1 MKQSGYK
8 CLFFTLFNI
17 IYLAVLN
24 KIINFVAINQI
35 YLYMEE
41 LQMKLGNK
49 IGAILLEIAQKAI
62 QDGNPQKAIDT
73 YTKAFYGFS
82 EEYVIKLLRN
92 EYVLVIDEDCV
103 TANLTDLEN
112 DRNSNKDNI
121 TDWNFWIES
130 RLDDMMEICKTL
142 NIIEEL
148 FERDGN
154 ILDFN
159 ITTPIKNYF
168 GLELAKKVGLDD
180 IVAKL
185 IIGEKCGNE
194 DNDVWDELCSNVEYE
209 QAKRYEMELYLIVKY
224 VDNIRALHKE
234 YIAFAKSYEF
244 IINNGLA
251 DRPLFFEKNLEFA
264 IKKLCRFSDTKN
276 GYYHPICNAK
286 LSEYKKQIIDDVNS
300 TPLGNEY
307 MRIGI
312 VEKNIM
318 DGYDAGWLSPDG
330 KFYGENGPTSNMI
343 HLSIA
348 ECLKKNNLNGDREL
362 ENEGWIKIHDDEV
375 YGCFIGELKP
385 SSDFPFA
392 YCPTEIQVKMICDYI
407 DKYHNGKLYTRPK
420 IVEATDAI
428 STYKLRQMDKVMLH
442 KLFGLL

>member
-1 MKQSGYK
+1 MDK
-8 CLFFTLFNI
+8 LNI
-17 IYLAVLN
+17 R
-24 KIINFVAINQI
+24 
-35 YLYMEE
+35 
-41 LQMKLGNK
+41 
-49 IGAILLEIAQKAI
+49 IGKNIGTILLEIAQTAI
-62 QDGNPQKAIDT
+62 KDGNPQKAIDT
-73 YTKAFYGFS
+73 YTKALNGFT
-82 EEYVIKLLRN
+82 EEYAVKVLKN
-92 EYVLVIDEDCV
+92 EYVLVTDGEV
-103 TANLTDLEN
+103 VSLTDSESE
-112 DRNSNKDNI
+112 RISNNGNI
-121 TDWNFWIES
+121 TDWNFWLE
-130 RLDDMMEICKTL
+130 RKLEYMTEICKSL
-142 NIIEEL
+142 NSIEKQ
-148 FERDGN
+148 FGRYGN

-159 ITTPIKNYF
+159 ITIPIKNYF

-185 IIGEKCGNE
+185 IVGEKCGKE
-194 DNDVWDELCSNVEYE
+194 DNDVWDELCSNVKCE
-209 QAKRYEMELYLIVKY
+209 QAKMHEIELYLIAKY
-224 VDNIRALHKE
+224 VDNIRILHKE
-234 YIAFAKSYEF
+234 YMAFAKVYEF
-244 IINNGLA
+244 LLNNGLA

-264 IKKLCRFSDTKN
+264 IKKLCIFSDTKN

-362 ENEGWIKIHDDEV
+362 ENEGWIKIHEDEV

-385 SSDFPFA
+385 SSDFPYA

-420 IVEATDAI
+420 IVETTDAI
-428 STYKLRQMDKVMLH
+428 STYKLRKMDKVMLH
-442 KLFGLL
+442 KLFGLG

>member
-1 MKQSGYK
+1 MDK
-8 CLFFTLFNI
+8 LNI
-17 IYLAVLN
+17 R
-24 KIINFVAINQI
+24 
-35 YLYMEE
+35 
-41 LQMKLGNK
+41 
-49 IGAILLEIAQKAI
+49 IGKNIGTILLEIAQTAI
-62 QDGNPQKAIDT
+62 KDGNQQKAIDT
-73 YTKAFYGFS
+73 YTKALIGFT
-82 EEYVIKLLRN
+82 EEYALKVLKN
-92 EYVLVIDEDCV
+92 DYVLVTDGEV
-103 TANLTDLEN
+103 VSLTDSESE
-112 DRNSNKDNI
+112 RISNKGNI
-121 TDWNFWIES
+121 TDWNFWLES
-130 RLDDMMEICKTL
+130 KLEYMTEICKSL
-142 NIIEEL
+142 NSIEKQ
-148 FERDGN
+148 FERYGN

-159 ITTPIKNYF
+159 ITIPIKNYF

-185 IIGEKCGNE
+185 IVGEKCGKE
-194 DNDVWDELCSNVEYE
+194 DNDVWDELCSNVKCE
-209 QAKRYEMELYLIVKY
+209 QAKMHEMELYLIVKY
-224 VDNIRALHKE
+224 VDNIRILHKE
-234 YIAFAKSYEF
+234 YMAFAKVYEF
-244 IINNGLA
+244 LLNNGLA
-251 DRPLFFEKNLEFA
+251 DRPLFFEKNLEFP
-264 IKKLCRFSDTKN
+264 IKKLCIFSDTKN

-420 IVEATDAI
+420 IVKTTDAI
-428 STYKLRQMDKVMLH
+428 STYKLRQMNKFMLH
-442 KLFGLL
+442 KLFGLG

>member
-1 MKQSGYK
+1 MDK
-8 CLFFTLFNI
+8 LNI
-17 IYLAVLN
+17 R
-24 KIINFVAINQI
+24 
-35 YLYMEE
+35 
-41 LQMKLGNK
+41 
-49 IGAILLEIAQKAI
+49 IGKNIGTILLEIAQTAI
-62 QDGNPQKAIDT
+62 KDGNTQKAIDT
-73 YTKAFYGFS
+73 YTKALNGFT
-82 EEYVIKLLRN
+82 EEYAVKVLKN
-92 EYVLVIDEDCV
+92 DYVLVTDGEV
-103 TANLTDLEN
+103 VSLTDSESE
-112 DRNSNKDNI
+112 RISNKGNI
-121 TDWNFWIES
+121 TDWNFWLE
-130 RLDDMMEICKTL
+130 RKLEYMTEICKSL
-142 NIIEEL
+142 NSIEKQ
-148 FERDGN
+148 FERYGN

-159 ITTPIKNYF
+159 ITIPIKNYF
-168 GLELAKKVGLDD
+168 DLELAKKVGLDD

-185 IIGEKCGNE
+185 IVGEKCGKE
-194 DNDVWDELCSNVEYE
+194 DNDVWDELCSNVKCE
-209 QAKRYEMELYLIVKY
+209 QAKMHEMELYLIAKY
-224 VDNIRALHKE
+224 VDNIRILHKE
-234 YIAFAKSYEF
+234 YMAFAKVYEF
-244 IINNGLA
+244 LINNGLA
-251 DRPLFFEKNLEFA
+251 DRPLFFEKNLEFP
-264 IKKLCRFSDTKN
+264 IKKLCIFSDTKN

-286 LSEYKKQIIDDVNS
+286 LSECKKQIIDDVNS

-420 IVEATDAI
+420 IVKTTDAI
-428 STYKLRQMDKVMLH
+428 STYELRQMGKVMLH
-442 KLFGLL
+442 KLFGLG

>member
-1 MKQSGYK
+1 MDK
-8 CLFFTLFNI
+8 LNI
-17 IYLAVLN
+17 R
-24 KIINFVAINQI
+24 
-35 YLYMEE
+35 
-41 LQMKLGNK
+41 
-49 IGAILLEIAQKAI
+49 IGKNIGTILLEIAQTAI
-62 QDGNPQKAIDT
+62 KDGNPQKAIDT
-73 YTKAFYGFS
+73 YTKALNGFT
-82 EEYVIKLLRN
+82 EEYAVKVLKN
-92 EYVLVIDEDCV
+92 EYVLVTDGEV
-103 TANLTDLEN
+103 VSLTDSESE
-112 DRNSNKDNI
+112 RISNNGNI
-121 TDWNFWIES
+121 TDWNFWLE
-130 RLDDMMEICKTL
+130 RKLEYMTEICKSL
-142 NIIEEL
+142 NSIEKQ
-148 FERDGN
+148 FGRYGN

-159 ITTPIKNYF
+159 ITIPIKNYF

-185 IIGEKCGNE
+185 IVGEKCGKE
-194 DNDVWDELCSNVEYE
+194 DNDVWDELCSNVNCE
-209 QAKRYEMELYLIVKY
+209 QAKMHEMELYLIAKY
-224 VDNIRALHKE
+224 VDNIRILHKE
-234 YIAFAKSYEF
+234 YMAFAKVYEF
-244 IINNGLA
+244 LLNNGLA
-251 DRPLFFEKNLEFA
+251 DRPLFFEKNLEFP
-264 IKKLCRFSDTKN
+264 IKKLCIFSDTKN

-312 VEKNIM
+312 IEKNIM

-330 KFYGENGPTSNMI
+330 KFYGENGSASNMI

-375 YGCFIGELKP
+375 YGCFIGELKQ

-420 IVEATDAI
+420 IVKTTDAI
-428 STYKLRQMDKVMLH
+428 STYELRQMGKVMLH
-442 KLFGLL
+442 KLFRLG

>member
-1 MKQSGYK
+1 MDK
-8 CLFFTLFNI
+8 LNI
-17 IYLAVLN
+17 RIGKN
-24 KIINFVAINQI
+24 
-35 YLYMEE
+35 
-41 LQMKLGNK
+41 
-49 IGAILLEIAQKAI
+49 IGAILLEIAQTAI
-62 QDGNPQKAIDT
+62 KDGNPQKAIDT
-73 YTKAFYGFS
+73 YTKALNGFT
-82 EEYVIKLLRN
+82 EEYVVKVLKN
-92 EYVLVIDEDCV
+92 DYVLVTDGEV
-103 TANLTDLEN
+103 VSLTDSESE
-112 DRNSNKDNI
+112 RISNKGNI
-121 TDWNFWIES
+121 TDWNFWLE
-130 RLDDMMEICKTL
+130 RKLEYMTEICKSL
-142 NIIEEL
+142 NSIEKQ
-148 FERDGN
+148 FERYGN

-159 ITTPIKNYF
+159 ITIPIKNYF
-168 GLELAKKVGLDD
+168 GLELAKKVGLDG

-185 IIGEKCGNE
+185 IVGEKCGKE
-194 DNDVWDELCSNVEYE
+194 DNDVWDELCSNVKCE
-209 QAKRYEMELYLIVKY
+209 QAKMHEMELYLIAKY
-224 VDNIRALHKE
+224 VDNIRILHKE
-234 YIAFAKSYEF
+234 YMAFAKVYEF
-244 IINNGLA
+244 LLNNGLA
-251 DRPLFFEKNLEFA
+251 DRPLFFEKNIEFA

-276 GYYHPICNAK
+276 GYYHPICNTK

-375 YGCFIGELKP
+375 YGCFIGELKT

-420 IVEATDAI
+420 IVETTDAI
-428 STYKLRQMDKVMLH
+428 STYKLRQMNKFMLH
-442 KLFGLL
+442 KLFGLG

>member
-1 MKQSGYK
+1 MGK
-8 CLFFTLFNI
+8 
-17 IYLAVLN
+17 LN
-24 KIINFVAINQI
+24 MRIGQN
-35 YLYMEE
+35 
-41 LQMKLGNK
+41 
-49 IGAILLEIAQKAI
+49 IGAILLEIAQTAI
-62 QDGNPQKAIDT
+62 KDGNPQKAIDT
-73 YTKAFYGFS
+73 YTKALNGFT

-92 EYVLVIDEDCV
+92 EYVLVTDEDCV
-103 TANLTDLEN
+103 TVNLTDLEN

-130 RLDDMMEICKTL
+130 RLDDMMEICKSL
-142 NIIEEL
+142 NIIEEQ

-168 GLELAKKVGLDD
+168 GLELAKKVGLGG

-194 DNDVWDELCSNVEYE
+194 DNDVWDELCSNVEYG

-224 VDNIRALHKE
+224 VDNIRSLHKE
-234 YIAFAKSYEF
+234 YMDFAKSYEF

-307 MRIGI
+307 IKVGI

-330 KFYGENGPTSNMI
+330 KFYGENGPSLNMI
-343 HLSIA
+343 HLNIA
-348 ECLKKNNLNGDREL
+348 ERLKQNGLDGDREL
-362 ENEGWIKIHDDEV
+362 EKEGWIKIHDDEV

-385 SSDFPFA
+385 SSDFPYA

-420 IVEATDAI
+420 IVETTDAI

-442 KLFGLL
+442 KLFGLG

>member
-1 MKQSGYK
+1 MGK
-8 CLFFTLFNI
+8 
-17 IYLAVLN
+17 LN
-24 KIINFVAINQI
+24 MRIGQN
-35 YLYMEE
+35 
-41 LQMKLGNK
+41 
-49 IGAILLEIAQKAI
+49 IGAILLEIAQTAI
-62 QDGNPQKAIDT
+62 KDGNPQKAIDT
-73 YTKAFYGFS
+73 YTKALNGFT

-92 EYVLVIDEDCV
+92 EYVLVTDEDCV
-103 TANLTDLEN
+103 TVNLTDLEN

-130 RLDDMMEICKTL
+130 RLDDMMEICKSL
-142 NIIEEL
+142 NIIEEQ

-168 GLELAKKVGLDD
+168 GLELAKKVGLGG

-194 DNDVWDELCSNVEYE
+194 DNDAWDELCSNVEYG

-224 VDNIRALHKE
+224 VDNIRSLHKE
-234 YIAFAKSYEF
+234 YMDFAKSYEF

-286 LSEYKKQIIDDVNS
+286 LSEYKKQIIDDVDS

-307 MRIGI
+307 IKVGI

-330 KFYGENGPTSNMI
+330 KFYGENGSASNMI
-343 HLSIA
+343 HLNIA
-348 ECLKKNNLNGDREL
+348 ERLKQNGLDGDREL
-362 ENEGWIKIHDDEV
+362 EKEGWIKIHYDEV

-385 SSDFPFA
+385 SSDFPYA

-420 IVEATDAI
+420 IVETTDAI

-442 KLFGLL
+442 KLFGLG

>member
-1 MKQSGYK
+1 MDK
-8 CLFFTLFNI
+8 LNI
-17 IYLAVLN
+17 R
-24 KIINFVAINQI
+24 
-35 YLYMEE
+35 
-41 LQMKLGNK
+41 
-49 IGAILLEIAQKAI
+49 IGKNIGTILLEIAQTAI
-62 QDGNPQKAIDT
+62 KDGNPQKAIDT
-73 YTKAFYGFS
+73 YTKALNGFT
-82 EEYVIKLLRN
+82 EEYAVKVLKN
-92 EYVLVIDEDCV
+92 EYVLVTDGEV
-103 TANLTDLEN
+103 VSLTDSDSE
-112 DRNSNKDNI
+112 RISNKGNI
-121 TDWNFWIES
+121 TDWNFWLE
-130 RLDDMMEICKTL
+130 RKLEYMTEICKSL
-142 NIIEEL
+142 NSIEKQ
-148 FERDGN
+148 FGRYGN

-159 ITTPIKNYF
+159 ITIPIKNYF

-185 IIGEKCGNE
+185 IVGEKCGKE
-194 DNDVWDELCSNVEYE
+194 DNDVWDELCSNVECE
-209 QAKRYEMELYLIVKY
+209 QAKKHEMELYLIAKY
-224 VDNIRALHKE
+224 VDNIRILHKE
-234 YIAFAKSYEF
+234 YMAFAKVYEF
-244 IINNGLA
+244 LLNNGLA
-251 DRPLFFEKNLEFA
+251 DRPLFFEKNLEFP
-264 IKKLCRFSDTKN
+264 IKKLCIFSDTKN

-307 MRIGI
+307 IKVGI
-312 VEKNIM
+312 VEKKIM

-420 IVEATDAI
+420 IVETTDAI
-428 STYKLRQMDKVMLH
+428 ITYKLRQMNKVMLH
-442 KLFGLL
+442 KLFRLG

>member
-1 MKQSGYK
+1 MDK
-8 CLFFTLFNI
+8 LNI
-17 IYLAVLN
+17 R
-24 KIINFVAINQI
+24 
-35 YLYMEE
+35 
-41 LQMKLGNK
+41 
-49 IGAILLEIAQKAI
+49 IGKNIGTILLEIAQTAI
-62 QDGNPQKAIDT
+62 KDGNQQKAIDT
-73 YTKAFYGFS
+73 YTKALIGFT
-82 EEYVIKLLRN
+82 EEYALKVLKN
-92 EYVLVIDEDCV
+92 DYVLVTDGEV
-103 TANLTDLEN
+103 VSLTDSESE
-112 DRNSNKDNI
+112 RISNKGNI
-121 TDWNFWIES
+121 TDWNFWLES
-130 RLDDMMEICKTL
+130 KLEYMTEICKSL
-142 NIIEEL
+142 NSIEKQ
-148 FERDGN
+148 FERYGN

-159 ITTPIKNYF
+159 ITIPIKNYF

-185 IIGEKCGNE
+185 IVGEKCGKE
-194 DNDVWDELCSNVEYE
+194 DNDVWDELCSNVNCE
-209 QAKRYEMELYLIVKY
+209 QAKMHEMELYLIAKY
-224 VDNIRALHKE
+224 VDNIRILHKE
-234 YIAFAKSYEF
+234 YMALAKVYEF
-244 IINNGLA
+244 LLNNGLA
-251 DRPLFFEKNLEFA
+251 DRPLFFEKNLEFP
-264 IKKLCRFSDTKN
+264 IKKLCIFSDTKN

-375 YGCFIGELKP
+375 YGCFIGKLKP

-420 IVEATDAI
+420 IVKTTDAI
-428 STYKLRQMDKVMLH
+428 STYKLRQMDKFMLH
-442 KLFGLL
+442 KLFGLG

>member
-1 MKQSGYK
+1 MDK
-8 CLFFTLFNI
+8 LNI
-17 IYLAVLN
+17 R
-24 KIINFVAINQI
+24 
-35 YLYMEE
+35 
-41 LQMKLGNK
+41 
-49 IGAILLEIAQKAI
+49 IGKNIGTILLEIAQTAI
-62 QDGNPQKAIDT
+62 KDGNPQKAIDT
-73 YTKAFYGFS
+73 YTKALNGFT
-82 EEYVIKLLRN
+82 EEYAVKVLKN
-92 EYVLVIDEDCV
+92 DYVLVTDGEV
-103 TANLTDLEN
+103 VSLTDSESE
-112 DRNSNKDNI
+112 RISNKGNI
-121 TDWNFWIES
+121 TDWNFWLE
-130 RLDDMMEICKTL
+130 RKLEYMTEICKSL
-142 NIIEEL
+142 NSIEKQ
-148 FERDGN
+148 FGRYGN

-159 ITTPIKNYF
+159 ITIPIKNYF

-185 IIGEKCGNE
+185 IVGEKCGKE
-194 DNDVWDELCSNVEYE
+194 DNDVWDELCSNVKCE
-209 QAKRYEMELYLIVKY
+209 QAKMHEMELYLIAKY
-224 VDNIRALHKE
+224 VDKIRILHKE
-234 YIAFAKSYEF
+234 YMAFAKVYEF
-244 IINNGLA
+244 LLNNGLA
-251 DRPLFFEKNLEFA
+251 DRPLFFEKNLEFP
-264 IKKLCRFSDTKN
+264 IKKLCIFSDTKN

-407 DKYHNGKLYTRPK
+407 DKYHNGILYTRPQ
-420 IVEATDAI
+420 IVETTDAI
-428 STYKLRQMDKVMLH
+428 STYKLRKMDKVMLH
-442 KLFGLL
+442 KLFGLG

>member
-1 MKQSGYK
+1 MDK
-8 CLFFTLFNI
+8 LNI
-17 IYLAVLN
+17 R
-24 KIINFVAINQI
+24 
-35 YLYMEE
+35 
-41 LQMKLGNK
+41 
-49 IGAILLEIAQKAI
+49 IGKNIGTILLEIAQTAI
-62 QDGNPQKAIDT
+62 KDGNPQKAIDT
-73 YTKAFYGFS
+73 YTKALNGFT
-82 EEYVIKLLRN
+82 EEYAVKVLKN
-92 EYVLVIDEDCV
+92 EYVLVTDGEV
-103 TANLTDLEN
+103 VSLTDSESE
-112 DRNSNKDNI
+112 RISNKGNI
-121 TDWNFWIES
+121 TDWNFWLE
-130 RLDDMMEICKTL
+130 RKLEYMTEICKSL
-142 NIIEEL
+142 NSIEKQ
-148 FERDGN
+148 FGRYGN

-159 ITTPIKNYF
+159 ITIPIKNYF

-185 IIGEKCGNE
+185 IVGEKCGKE
-194 DNDVWDELCSNVEYE
+194 DNDVWDELCSNVKCE
-209 QAKRYEMELYLIVKY
+209 QAKMHEMELYLIAKY
-224 VDNIRALHKE
+224 VDNIRILHKE
-234 YIAFAKSYEF
+234 YMAFAKVYEF
-244 IINNGLA
+244 LLNNGLA

-264 IKKLCRFSDTKN
+264 IKKLCIFSDTKN

-330 KFYGENGPTSNMI
+330 KFYGENGHTSNMI

-362 ENEGWIKIHDDEV
+362 ENEGWIKIHEDEV

-385 SSDFPFA
+385 SSDFPYA

-420 IVEATDAI
+420 IVETTDAI
-428 STYKLRQMDKVMLH
+428 STYKLRQMNNVMLH
-442 KLFGLL
+442 KLFGLG

>member
-1 MKQSGYK
+1 MDK
-8 CLFFTLFNI
+8 LNI
-17 IYLAVLN
+17 R
-24 KIINFVAINQI
+24 
-35 YLYMEE
+35 
-41 LQMKLGNK
+41 
-49 IGAILLEIAQKAI
+49 IGKNIGTILLEIAQTAI
-62 QDGNPQKAIDT
+62 KDGNPQKAIDT
-73 YTKAFYGFS
+73 YTKALNGFT
-82 EEYVIKLLRN
+82 EEYAVKVLKN
-92 EYVLVIDEDCV
+92 EYVLVTDGEV
-103 TANLTDLEN
+103 VSLTDSESE
-112 DRNSNKDNI
+112 RISNKGNI
-121 TDWNFWIES
+121 TNWNFWLE
-130 RLDDMMEICKTL
+130 RKLEYMTEICKSL
-142 NIIEEL
+142 NSIEKK
-148 FERDGN
+148 FERYGN

-159 ITTPIKNYF
+159 ITIPIKNYF

-185 IIGEKCGNE
+185 IVGEKCGKE
-194 DNDVWDELCSNVEYE
+194 DNDVWDELCSNVKCE
-209 QAKRYEMELYLIVKY
+209 QAKMHEMELYLIAKY
-224 VDNIRALHKE
+224 VDNIRILHKE
-234 YIAFAKSYEF
+234 YMAFAKVYEF
-244 IINNGLA
+244 LLNNGLA
-251 DRPLFFEKNLEFA
+251 DRPLFFEKNLEFP
-264 IKKLCRFSDTKN
+264 IKKLCIFSDTKN

-407 DKYHNGKLYTRPK
+407 DKYHYGKLYTRPK
-420 IVEATDAI
+420 IVETTDAI
-428 STYKLRQMDKVMLH
+428 STYELRQMGKVMLH
-442 KLFGLL
+442 KLFRLG

>member
-1 MKQSGYK
+1 MDK
-8 CLFFTLFNI
+8 LNI
-17 IYLAVLN
+17 R
-24 KIINFVAINQI
+24 
-35 YLYMEE
+35 
-41 LQMKLGNK
+41 
-49 IGAILLEIAQKAI
+49 IGKNIGTILLEIAQTAI
-62 QDGNPQKAIDT
+62 KDGNPQKAIDT
-73 YTKAFYGFS
+73 YTKALNGFT
-82 EEYVIKLLRN
+82 EEYAVKVLKN
-92 EYVLVIDEDCV
+92 EYVLVTDGEV
-103 TANLTDLEN
+103 VSLTDSESE
-112 DRNSNKDNI
+112 RISNNGNI
-121 TDWNFWIES
+121 TDWNFWLE
-130 RLDDMMEICKTL
+130 RKLEYMTEICKSL
-142 NIIEEL
+142 NSIEKQ
-148 FERDGN
+148 FGRYGN

-159 ITTPIKNYF
+159 ITIPIKNYF

-185 IIGEKCGNE
+185 IVGEKCGKE
-194 DNDVWDELCSNVEYE
+194 DNDVWDELCSNVKCE
-209 QAKRYEMELYLIVKY
+209 QAKMHEMELYLIAKY
-224 VDNIRALHKE
+224 VDNIRILHKE
-234 YIAFAKSYEF
+234 YMAFAKVYEF
-244 IINNGLA
+244 LLNNGLA

-264 IKKLCRFSDTKN
+264 IKKLCIFSDTKN

-286 LSEYKKQIIDDVNS
+286 LNEYKKQIIDDVNS

-362 ENEGWIKIHDDEV
+362 ENEGWIKIHEDEV

-385 SSDFPFA
+385 SSDFPYA

-420 IVEATDAI
+420 IVETTDAI
-428 STYKLRQMDKVMLH
+428 STYKLRKMDKVMLH
-442 KLFGLL
+442 KLFGLG

>member
-1 MKQSGYK
+1 M
-8 CLFFTLFNI
+8 
-17 IYLAVLN
+17 
-24 KIINFVAINQI
+24 
-35 YLYMEE
+35 
-41 LQMKLGNK
+41 
-49 IGAILLEIAQKAI
+49 
-62 QDGNPQKAIDT
+62 
-73 YTKAFYGFS
+73 
-82 EEYVIKLLRN
+82 
-92 EYVLVIDEDCV
+92 
-103 TANLTDLEN
+103 
-112 DRNSNKDNI
+112 
-121 TDWNFWIES
+121 
-130 RLDDMMEICKTL
+130 
-142 NIIEEL
+142 
-148 FERDGN
+148 
-154 ILDFN
+154 
-159 ITTPIKNYF
+159 
-168 GLELAKKVGLDD
+168 ELAKKVGLDD

-185 IIGEKCGNE
+185 IVGEKCGKE
-194 DNDVWDELCSNVEYE
+194 DNDVWDELCSNVKCE
-209 QAKRYEMELYLIVKY
+209 QPKMHEIELYLIAKY
-224 VDNIRALHKE
+224 VDNIRILHKE
-234 YIAFAKSYEF
+234 YMAFAKVYEF
-244 IINNGLA
+244 LLNNGLA

-276 GYYHPICNAK
+276 GYYHPICNTK

-307 MRIGI
+307 IKVGI

-330 KFYGENGPTSNMI
+330 KFYGENGSASNMI

-420 IVEATDAI
+420 IVETTDAI

-442 KLFGLL
+442 KLFGLG

>member
-1 MKQSGYK
+1 MDK
-8 CLFFTLFNI
+8 LNI
-17 IYLAVLN
+17 R
-24 KIINFVAINQI
+24 
-35 YLYMEE
+35 
-41 LQMKLGNK
+41 
-49 IGAILLEIAQKAI
+49 IGKNIGTILLEIAQTAI
-62 QDGNPQKAIDT
+62 KDGNPQKAIDT
-73 YTKAFYGFS
+73 YTKALNGFT
-82 EEYVIKLLRN
+82 EEYAVKVLKN
-92 EYVLVIDEDCV
+92 EYVLVTDGEV
-103 TANLTDLEN
+103 VSLTDSESE
-112 DRNSNKDNI
+112 RISNNGNI
-121 TDWNFWIES
+121 TDWNFWLE
-130 RLDDMMEICKTL
+130 RKLEYMTEICKSL
-142 NIIEEL
+142 NSIEKQ
-148 FERDGN
+148 FGRYGN

-159 ITTPIKNYF
+159 ITIPIKNYF

-185 IIGEKCGNE
+185 IVGEKCGKE
-194 DNDVWDELCSNVEYE
+194 DNDVWDELCSNVKCE
-209 QAKRYEMELYLIVKY
+209 QAKMHEMELYLIAKY
-224 VDNIRALHKE
+224 VDNIRILHKE
-234 YIAFAKSYEF
+234 YMAFAKVYEF
-244 IINNGLA
+244 LINNGLA
-251 DRPLFFEKNLEFA
+251 DRPLFFEKNLEFP
-264 IKKLCRFSDTKN
+264 IKKLCIFSDTKN

-362 ENEGWIKIHDDEV
+362 ENEGWIKIHGDEV

-420 IVEATDAI
+420 IVKTTDAI
-428 STYKLRQMDKVMLH
+428 STYELRQMGKVMLH
-442 KLFGLL
+442 KLFGLE

>member
-1 MKQSGYK
+1 MDK
-8 CLFFTLFNI
+8 LNI
-17 IYLAVLN
+17 R
-24 KIINFVAINQI
+24 
-35 YLYMEE
+35 
-41 LQMKLGNK
+41 
-49 IGAILLEIAQKAI
+49 IGKNIGTILLEIAQTAI
-62 QDGNPQKAIDT
+62 KDGNQQKAIDT
-73 YTKAFYGFS
+73 YTKALNGFT
-82 EEYVIKLLRN
+82 EEYVVKVLKN
-92 EYVLVIDEDCV
+92 DYVLVTDGEV
-103 TANLTDLEN
+103 VSLTDSESE
-112 DRNSNKDNI
+112 RISNKGNI
-121 TDWNFWIES
+121 TDWNFWLE
-130 RLDDMMEICKTL
+130 RKLEYMTEICKSL
-142 NIIEEL
+142 NSIEKQ
-148 FERDGN
+148 FGRYGN

-159 ITTPIKNYF
+159 ITIPIKNYF

-185 IIGEKCGNE
+185 IVGEKCGKE
-194 DNDVWDELCSNVEYE
+194 DNDVWDELCSNVKCE
-209 QAKRYEMELYLIVKY
+209 QAKMHEMELYLIAKY
-224 VDNIRALHKE
+224 VDNIRILHKE
-234 YIAFAKSYEF
+234 YMAFAKVYEF
-244 IINNGLA
+244 LLNNGLA
-251 DRPLFFEKNLEFA
+251 DRPLFFEKNLEFP
-264 IKKLCRFSDTKN
+264 IKKLCIFSDTKN

-307 MRIGI
+307 IKVGI

-420 IVEATDAI
+420 IIKTTDAI
-428 STYKLRQMDKVMLH
+428 STYELRQMGKVMLH
-442 KLFGLL
+442 KLFGLG

>member
-1 MKQSGYK
+1 MDK
-8 CLFFTLFNI
+8 LNI
-17 IYLAVLN
+17 R
-24 KIINFVAINQI
+24 
-35 YLYMEE
+35 
-41 LQMKLGNK
+41 
-49 IGAILLEIAQKAI
+49 IGKNIGTILLEIAQTAI
-62 QDGNPQKAIDT
+62 KDGNPQKAIDT
-73 YTKAFYGFS
+73 YTKALNGFT
-82 EEYVIKLLRN
+82 EEYAVKVLKN
-92 EYVLVIDEDCV
+92 EYVLVTDGEV
-103 TANLTDLEN
+103 VSLTDSESE
-112 DRNSNKDNI
+112 RISNNGNI
-121 TDWNFWIES
+121 TDWNFWLE
-130 RLDDMMEICKTL
+130 RKLEYMTEICKSL
-142 NIIEEL
+142 NSIEKQ
-148 FERDGN
+148 FGRYGN

-159 ITTPIKNYF
+159 ITIPIKNYF

-185 IIGEKCGNE
+185 IVGEKCGKE
-194 DNDVWDELCSNVEYE
+194 DNDVWDELCSNVKCE
-209 QAKRYEMELYLIVKY
+209 QAKMHEMELYLIAKY
-224 VDNIRALHKE
+224 VDNIRILHKE
-234 YIAFAKSYEF
+234 YMAFAKVYEF
-244 IINNGLA
+244 LLNNGLA

-264 IKKLCRFSDTKN
+264 IKKLCIFSDTKN

-362 ENEGWIKIHDDEV
+362 ENEGWIKIHEDEV

-385 SSDFPFA
+385 SSDFPYA

-420 IVEATDAI
+420 IVETTDAI
-428 STYKLRQMDKVMLH
+428 STYKLRKMDKVMLH
-442 KLFGLL
+442 KLFGLG

>member
-1 MKQSGYK
+1 MDK
-8 CLFFTLFNI
+8 LNI
-17 IYLAVLN
+17 R
-24 KIINFVAINQI
+24 
-35 YLYMEE
+35 
-41 LQMKLGNK
+41 
-49 IGAILLEIAQKAI
+49 IGKNIGTILLEIAQTAI
-62 QDGNPQKAIDT
+62 KDGNPQKAIDT
-73 YTKAFYGFS
+73 YTKALNGFT
-82 EEYVIKLLRN
+82 EEYAVKVLKN
-92 EYVLVIDEDCV
+92 EYVLVTDGEV
-103 TANLTDLEN
+103 VSLTDSESE
-112 DRNSNKDNI
+112 RISNNGNI
-121 TDWNFWIES
+121 TDWNFWLE
-130 RLDDMMEICKTL
+130 RKLEYMTEICKSL
-142 NIIEEL
+142 NSIEKK
-148 FERDGN
+148 FGRYGN

-159 ITTPIKNYF
+159 ITIPIKNYF

-185 IIGEKCGNE
+185 IVGEKCGKE
-194 DNDVWDELCSNVEYE
+194 DNDVWDELCSNVKCE
-209 QAKRYEMELYLIVKY
+209 QAKMHEMELYLIAKY
-224 VDNIRALHKE
+224 VDNIRILHKE
-234 YIAFAKSYEF
+234 YMAFAKVYEF
-244 IINNGLA
+244 LLNNGLA

-264 IKKLCRFSDTKN
+264 IKKLCIFSDTKN

-362 ENEGWIKIHDDEV
+362 ENEGWIKIHEDEV

-385 SSDFPFA
+385 SSDFPYA

-420 IVEATDAI
+420 IVETTDSI

-442 KLFGLL
+442 KLFGLG

>member
-1 MKQSGYK
+1 MDK
-8 CLFFTLFNI
+8 LNI
-17 IYLAVLN
+17 R
-24 KIINFVAINQI
+24 
-35 YLYMEE
+35 
-41 LQMKLGNK
+41 
-49 IGAILLEIAQKAI
+49 IGKNIGTILLEIAQTAI
-62 QDGNPQKAIDT
+62 KDGNPQKAIDT
-73 YTKAFYGFS
+73 YTKALNGFT
-82 EEYVIKLLRN
+82 EEYAVKVLKN
-92 EYVLVIDEDCV
+92 EYVLVTDGEV
-103 TANLTDLEN
+103 VSLTDSESE
-112 DRNSNKDNI
+112 RISNNGNI
-121 TDWNFWIES
+121 TDWNFWLE
-130 RLDDMMEICKTL
+130 RKLEYMTEICKSL
-142 NIIEEL
+142 NSIEKQ
-148 FERDGN
+148 FGRYGN

-159 ITTPIKNYF
+159 ITIPIKNYF

-185 IIGEKCGNE
+185 IVGEKCGKE
-194 DNDVWDELCSNVEYE
+194 DNDVWDELCSNVKCE
-209 QAKRYEMELYLIVKY
+209 QAKMHEMELYLIAKY
-224 VDNIRALHKE
+224 VDNIRILHKE
-234 YIAFAKSYEF
+234 YMAFAKVYEF
-244 IINNGLA
+244 LLNNGLA

-264 IKKLCRFSDTKN
+264 IKKLCIFSDTKN

-330 KFYGENGPTSNMI
+330 KFYGENGHTSNMI

-362 ENEGWIKIHDDEV
+362 ENEGWIKIHEDEV

-385 SSDFPFA
+385 SSDFPYA

-420 IVEATDAI
+420 IVETTDAI

-442 KLFGLL
+442 KLFGLG

>member
-1 MKQSGYK
+1 MDK
-8 CLFFTLFNI
+8 LNI
-17 IYLAVLN
+17 R
-24 KIINFVAINQI
+24 
-35 YLYMEE
+35 
-41 LQMKLGNK
+41 
-49 IGAILLEIAQKAI
+49 IGKNIGTILLEIAQTAI
-62 QDGNPQKAIDT
+62 KDGNPQKAIDT
-73 YTKAFYGFS
+73 YTKALNGFT
-82 EEYVIKLLRN
+82 EEYAVKVLKN
-92 EYVLVIDEDCV
+92 EYVLVTDGEV
-103 TANLTDLEN
+103 VSLTDSESE
-112 DRNSNKDNI
+112 RISNKGNI
-121 TDWNFWIES
+121 TNWNFWLE
-130 RLDDMMEICKTL
+130 RKLEYMTEICKSL
-142 NIIEEL
+142 NSIEKK
-148 FERDGN
+148 FERYGN

-159 ITTPIKNYF
+159 ITIPIKNYF

-185 IIGEKCGNE
+185 IVGEKCGKE
-194 DNDVWDELCSNVEYE
+194 DNDVWDELCSNVKCE
-209 QAKRYEMELYLIVKY
+209 QAKMHEMELYLIAKY
-224 VDNIRALHKE
+224 VDNIRILHKE
-234 YIAFAKSYEF
+234 YMAFAKVYEF
-244 IINNGLA
+244 LLNNGLA
-251 DRPLFFEKNLEFA
+251 DRPLFFEKNLEFP
-264 IKKLCRFSDTKN
+264 IKKLCIFSDTKN

-375 YGCFIGELKP
+375 YGCFIGELKS

-420 IVEATDAI
+420 IVKTTDAI
-428 STYKLRQMDKVMLH
+428 STYELRQMGKVMLH
-442 KLFGLL
+442 KLFRLG

>member
-1 MKQSGYK
+1 MDK
-8 CLFFTLFNI
+8 LNI
-17 IYLAVLN
+17 R
-24 KIINFVAINQI
+24 
-35 YLYMEE
+35 
-41 LQMKLGNK
+41 
-49 IGAILLEIAQKAI
+49 IGKNIGTILLEIAQTAI
-62 QDGNPQKAIDT
+62 KDGNPQKAIDT
-73 YTKAFYGFS
+73 YTKALNGFT
-82 EEYVIKLLRN
+82 EEYVVKVLKN
-92 EYVLVIDEDCV
+92 DYVLVTDGEV
-103 TANLTDLEN
+103 VSLTDSESE
-112 DRNSNKDNI
+112 RISNKGNI
-121 TDWNFWIES
+121 TDWNFWLE
-130 RLDDMMEICKTL
+130 RKLEYMTEICKSL
-142 NIIEEL
+142 NSIEKQ
-148 FERDGN
+148 FGRYGN

-159 ITTPIKNYF
+159 ITIPIKNYF

-185 IIGEKCGNE
+185 IVGEKCGKE
-194 DNDVWDELCSNVEYE
+194 DNDVWDELCSNVKCE
-209 QAKRYEMELYLIVKY
+209 QAKMHEMELYLIAKY
-224 VDNIRALHKE
+224 VDNIRILHKE
-234 YIAFAKSYEF
+234 YMAFAKVYEF
-244 IINNGLA
+244 LINNGLA
-251 DRPLFFEKNLEFA
+251 DRPLFFEKNLEFP
-264 IKKLCRFSDTKN
+264 IKKLCIFSDTKN

-330 KFYGENGPTSNMI
+330 KFYGENGHTSNMI

-407 DKYHNGKLYTRPK
+407 DKYHNGILYTRPK
-420 IVEATDAI
+420 IVETTDAI
-428 STYKLRQMDKVMLH
+428 STYKLRQMNKFMLH
-442 KLFGLL
+442 KLFGLG

>member
-1 MKQSGYK
+1 MDK
-8 CLFFTLFNI
+8 LNI
-17 IYLAVLN
+17 R
-24 KIINFVAINQI
+24 
-35 YLYMEE
+35 
-41 LQMKLGNK
+41 
-49 IGAILLEIAQKAI
+49 IGKNIGTILLEIAQTAI
-62 QDGNPQKAIDT
+62 KDGNQQKAIDT
-73 YTKAFYGFS
+73 YTKALNGFT
-82 EEYVIKLLRN
+82 EEYAVKVLKN
-92 EYVLVIDEDCV
+92 EYVLVTDGEV
-103 TANLTDLEN
+103 VSLTDSESE
-112 DRNSNKDNI
+112 RISNKGNI
-121 TDWNFWIES
+121 TDWNFWLES
-130 RLDDMMEICKTL
+130 KLEYMTEICKSL
-142 NIIEEL
+142 NSIEKQ
-148 FERDGN
+148 FERYGN

-159 ITTPIKNYF
+159 ITIPIKNYF

-185 IIGEKCGNE
+185 IVGEKCGKE
-194 DNDVWDELCSNVEYE
+194 DNDVWDELCSNVNCE
-209 QAKRYEMELYLIVKY
+209 QAKMHEMELYLIVKY
-224 VDNIRALHKE
+224 VDNIRILHKE
-234 YIAFAKSYEF
+234 YMAFAKVYEF
-244 IINNGLA
+244 LLNNGLA
-251 DRPLFFEKNLEFA
+251 DRPLFFEKNLEFP
-264 IKKLCRFSDTKN
+264 IKKLCIFSDTKN

-312 VEKNIM
+312 IEKNIM

-420 IVEATDAI
+420 IVKTTDAI
-428 STYKLRQMDKVMLH
+428 STYKLRQMNKFMLH
-442 KLFGLL
+442 KLFVLG

>member
-1 MKQSGYK
+1 MDK
-8 CLFFTLFNI
+8 LNI
-17 IYLAVLN
+17 R
-24 KIINFVAINQI
+24 
-35 YLYMEE
+35 
-41 LQMKLGNK
+41 
-49 IGAILLEIAQKAI
+49 IGKNIGTILLEIAQTAI
-62 QDGNPQKAIDT
+62 KDGNPQKAIDT
-73 YTKAFYGFS
+73 YTKALNGFT
-82 EEYVIKLLRN
+82 EEYAVKVLKN
-92 EYVLVIDEDCV
+92 EYVLVTDGEV
-103 TANLTDLEN
+103 VSLTDSESE
-112 DRNSNKDNI
+112 RISNNGNI
-121 TDWNFWIES
+121 TDWNFWLE
-130 RLDDMMEICKTL
+130 RKLEYMTEICKSL
-142 NIIEEL
+142 NSIEKQ
-148 FERDGN
+148 FGRYGN

-159 ITTPIKNYF
+159 ITIPIKNYF

-185 IIGEKCGNE
+185 IVGEKCGKE
-194 DNDVWDELCSNVEYE
+194 DNDVWDELCSNVKSE
-209 QAKRYEMELYLIVKY
+209 QAKMHEMELYLIAKY
-224 VDNIRALHKE
+224 VDKIRILHKE
-234 YIAFAKSYEF
+234 YMAFAKVYEF
-244 IINNGLA
+244 LLNNGLA
-251 DRPLFFEKNLEFA
+251 DRPLFFEKNLEFP
-264 IKKLCRFSDTKN
+264 IKKLCIFSDTKN

-392 YCPTEIQVKMICDYI
+392 YCPTEIQVNMICDYI
-407 DKYHNGKLYTRPK
+407 DKYHNGKLYTRPQ
-420 IVEATDAI
+420 IVETTDAI
-428 STYKLRQMDKVMLH
+428 STYKLRKMDKVMLH
-442 KLFGLL
+442 KLFGLG

>member
-1 MKQSGYK
+1 MDK
-8 CLFFTLFNI
+8 LNI
-17 IYLAVLN
+17 R
-24 KIINFVAINQI
+24 
-35 YLYMEE
+35 
-41 LQMKLGNK
+41 
-49 IGAILLEIAQKAI
+49 IGKNIGTILLEIAQTAI
-62 QDGNPQKAIDT
+62 KDGNPQKAIDT
-73 YTKAFYGFS
+73 YTKALNGFT
-82 EEYVIKLLRN
+82 EEYAVKVLKN
-92 EYVLVIDEDCV
+92 DHVLVTDGEV
-103 TANLTDLEN
+103 VSLTDSESE
-112 DRNSNKDNI
+112 RISNKGNI
-121 TDWNFWIES
+121 TDWNFWLE
-130 RLDDMMEICKTL
+130 RKLEYMTEICKFL
-142 NIIEEL
+142 NSIEKQ
-148 FERDGN
+148 FERYGN

-159 ITTPIKNYF
+159 ITIPIKNYF

-185 IIGEKCGNE
+185 IVGEKCGKE
-194 DNDVWDELCSNVEYE
+194 DNDVWDELCSNVKCE
-209 QAKRYEMELYLIVKY
+209 QAKMHEKELYLIAKY
-224 VDNIRALHKE
+224 VDNIRILHKE
-234 YIAFAKSYEF
+234 YMAFAKVYEF
-244 IINNGLA
+244 LLNNGLA
-251 DRPLFFEKNLEFA
+251 DRPLFFEKNLEFP
-264 IKKLCRFSDTKN
+264 IKKLCIFSDTKN

-420 IVEATDAI
+420 IVETTDAI
-428 STYKLRQMDKVMLH
+428 STYKLRQMNKFMLH
-442 KLFGLL
+442 KLFGLG

>member
-1 MKQSGYK
+1 MDK
-8 CLFFTLFNI
+8 LNI
-17 IYLAVLN
+17 R
-24 KIINFVAINQI
+24 
-35 YLYMEE
+35 
-41 LQMKLGNK
+41 
-49 IGAILLEIAQKAI
+49 IGKNIGTILLEIAQTAI
-62 QDGNPQKAIDT
+62 KDGNPQKAIDT
-73 YTKAFYGFS
+73 YTKALNGFT
-82 EEYVIKLLRN
+82 EEYAVKVLKN
-92 EYVLVIDEDCV
+92 DYVLVTDGEV
-103 TANLTDLEN
+103 VSLTDSESE
-112 DRNSNKDNI
+112 RISNKGNI
-121 TDWNFWIES
+121 TDWNFWFE
-130 RLDDMMEICKTL
+130 RKLEYMTEICKSL
-142 NIIEEL
+142 NSIEKQ
-148 FERDGN
+148 FERYGN

-159 ITTPIKNYF
+159 ITIPIKNYF

-185 IIGEKCGNE
+185 IVGEKCGKE
-194 DNDVWDELCSNVEYE
+194 DNDVWDELCSNVKCE
-209 QAKRYEMELYLIVKY
+209 QAKMHEMELYLIAKY
-224 VDNIRALHKE
+224 VDNIRILHKE
-234 YIAFAKSYEF
+234 YMAFAKVYEF
-244 IINNGLA
+244 LLNNGLA
-251 DRPLFFEKNLEFA
+251 DRPLFFEKNLEFP
-264 IKKLCRFSDTKN
+264 IKKLCIFSDTKN

-420 IVEATDAI
+420 IVETTDVI
-428 STYKLRQMDKVMLH
+428 STYELRQMDKVMLH
-442 KLFGLL
+442 KLFRLG

>member
-1 MKQSGYK
+1 M
-8 CLFFTLFNI
+8 FIFTLFNI

-41 LQMKLGNK
+41 LQMKLGNN

-73 YTKAFYGFS
+73 YTKALNGFS
-82 EEYVIKLLRN
+82 DEYVIKLLRN
-92 EYVLVIDEDCV
+92 EYVLVTDEDCV
-103 TANLTDLEN
+103 TVNLTDLEN

-121 TDWNFWIES
+121 TDWNFWIE
-130 RLDDMMEICKTL
+130 RKLEYMTEICKSL
-142 NIIEEL
+142 NSIEKR
-148 FERDGN
+148 FERYGN

-159 ITTPIKNYF
+159 ITIPIKNYF

-185 IIGEKCGNE
+185 IVGEKCGKE
-194 DNDVWDELCSNVEYE
+194 DNDVWDELCSNVKCE
-209 QAKRYEMELYLIVKY
+209 QEKKYEMELYLIVKY
-224 VDNIRALHKE
+224 VDSIRSLHKE
-234 YIAFAKSYEF
+234 YMDFAKSYEF

-251 DRPLFFEKNLEFA
+251 DRPLFFEKNLEFP

-276 GYYHPICNAK
+276 GYYHPICNTK

-307 MRIGI
+307 IKVGI

-330 KFYGENGPTSNMI
+330 KFYGENGSASNMI
-343 HLSIA
+343 HLNIA
-348 ECLKKNNLNGDREL
+348 ERLTQNGLNGDREL
-362 ENEGWIKIHDDEV
+362 ENEGWIKIHDDEA
-375 YGCFIGELKP
+375 YGCFIGDVEP
-385 SSDFPFA
+385 SDDFPYS
-392 YCPTEIQVKMICDYI
+392 YCPTETQIKMICDYI

-420 IVEATDAI
+420 IVEETDGI

-442 KLFGLL
+442 KLFGVL

>member
-1 MKQSGYK
+1 MDK
-8 CLFFTLFNI
+8 LNI
-17 IYLAVLN
+17 RIGKN
-24 KIINFVAINQI
+24 
-35 YLYMEE
+35 
-41 LQMKLGNK
+41 
-49 IGAILLEIAQKAI
+49 IGAILLEIAQTAI
-62 QDGNPQKAIDT
+62 KDGNPQKAIDT
-73 YTKAFYGFS
+73 YTKALNGFT
-82 EEYVIKLLRN
+82 EEYAVKVLKN
-92 EYVLVIDEDCV
+92 DYVLVTDGEV
-103 TANLTDLEN
+103 VSLTDSESE
-112 DRNSNKDNI
+112 RISNKVNI
-121 TDWNFWIES
+121 TDWNFWLE
-130 RLDDMMEICKTL
+130 RKLEYMTEICKSL
-142 NIIEEL
+142 NSIEKQ
-148 FERDGN
+148 FGRYGN

-159 ITTPIKNYF
+159 ITIPIKNYF

-185 IIGEKCGNE
+185 IVGEKCGKE
-194 DNDVWDELCSNVEYE
+194 DNDVWDELCSNVKCE
-209 QAKRYEMELYLIVKY
+209 QAKMHEKELYLIAKY
-224 VDNIRALHKE
+224 VDNIRILHKE
-234 YIAFAKSYEF
+234 YMAFAKVYEF
-244 IINNGLA
+244 LLNNGLA
-251 DRPLFFEKNLEFA
+251 DRPLFFEKNLEFP
-264 IKKLCRFSDTKN
+264 IKKLCIFSDTKN

-286 LSEYKKQIIDDVNS
+286 LNEYKKQIIDDVNS

-420 IVEATDAI
+420 IVETTDAI

-442 KLFGLL
+442 KLFGLG

>member
-1 MKQSGYK
+1 MDK
-8 CLFFTLFNI
+8 LNI
-17 IYLAVLN
+17 R
-24 KIINFVAINQI
+24 
-35 YLYMEE
+35 
-41 LQMKLGNK
+41 
-49 IGAILLEIAQKAI
+49 IGKNIGTILLEIAQTAI
-62 QDGNPQKAIDT
+62 KDGNPQKAIDT
-73 YTKAFYGFS
+73 YTKALNGFT
-82 EEYVIKLLRN
+82 EEYAVKVLKN
-92 EYVLVIDEDCV
+92 EYVLVTDGEV
-103 TANLTDLEN
+103 VSLTDSESE
-112 DRNSNKDNI
+112 RISNNGNI
-121 TDWNFWIES
+121 TDWNFWLE
-130 RLDDMMEICKTL
+130 RKLEYMTEICKSL
-142 NIIEEL
+142 NSIEKQ
-148 FERDGN
+148 FGRYGN

-159 ITTPIKNYF
+159 ITIPIKNYF

-185 IIGEKCGNE
+185 IVGEKCGKE
-194 DNDVWDELCSNVEYE
+194 DNDVWDELCSNVKCE
-209 QAKRYEMELYLIVKY
+209 QAKMHEMELYLITKY
-224 VDNIRALHKE
+224 VDNIRILHKE
-234 YIAFAKSYEF
+234 YMAFANVYEF
-244 IINNGLA
+244 LLNNGLA
-251 DRPLFFEKNLEFA
+251 DRPLFFEKNLEFP
-264 IKKLCRFSDTKN
+264 IKKLCIFSDTKN
-276 GYYHPICNAK
+276 GYYHPICNTK

-420 IVEATDAI
+420 ILETTDAI
-428 STYKLRQMDKVMLH
+428 STYKLRQMNKFMLH
-442 KLFGLL
+442 KLFGLR

>member
-1 MKQSGYK
+1 MDK
-8 CLFFTLFNI
+8 LNI
-17 IYLAVLN
+17 R
-24 KIINFVAINQI
+24 
-35 YLYMEE
+35 
-41 LQMKLGNK
+41 
-49 IGAILLEIAQKAI
+49 IGKNIGTILLEIAQTAI
-62 QDGNPQKAIDT
+62 KDGNPQKAIDI
-73 YTKAFYGFS
+73 YTKALNGFT
-82 EEYVIKLLRN
+82 EEYVVKVLKN
-92 EYVLVIDEDCV
+92 DYVLV
-103 TANLTDLEN
+103 TDGEVVSFT
-112 DRNSNKDNI
+112 DSESERISNKGNI
-121 TDWNFWIES
+121 TDWNFWLE
-130 RLDDMMEICKTL
+130 RKLEYMTEICKSL
-142 NIIEEL
+142 NSIEKQ
-148 FERDGN
+148 FGRYGN

-159 ITTPIKNYF
+159 ITIPIKNYF

-185 IIGEKCGNE
+185 IVGEKCGKE
-194 DNDVWDELCSNVEYE
+194 DNDVWDELCSNVKCE
-209 QAKRYEMELYLIVKY
+209 QAKMHEMELYLIAKY
-224 VDNIRALHKE
+224 VDNIRILHKE
-234 YIAFAKSYEF
+234 YMAFAKVYEF
-244 IINNGLA
+244 LLNNGLA
-251 DRPLFFEKNLEFA
+251 DRPLFFEKNLEFP
-264 IKKLCRFSDTKN
+264 IKKLCIFSDTKN

-420 IVEATDAI
+420 IVETTDAI
-428 STYKLRQMDKVMLH
+428 STYKLRQMNKFMLH
-442 KLFGLL
+442 KLFGLG

>member
-1 MKQSGYK
+1 MDK
-8 CLFFTLFNI
+8 LNI
-17 IYLAVLN
+17 R
-24 KIINFVAINQI
+24 
-35 YLYMEE
+35 
-41 LQMKLGNK
+41 
-49 IGAILLEIAQKAI
+49 IGKNIGTILLEIAQTAI
-62 QDGNPQKAIDT
+62 KDGNPQKAIDT
-73 YTKAFYGFS
+73 YTKALNGFT
-82 EEYVIKLLRN
+82 EEYAVKVLKN
-92 EYVLVIDEDCV
+92 EYVLVTDGEV
-103 TANLTDLEN
+103 VSLTDSESE
-112 DRNSNKDNI
+112 RISNNGNI
-121 TDWNFWIES
+121 TDWNFWLE
-130 RLDDMMEICKTL
+130 RKLEYMTEICKSL
-142 NIIEEL
+142 NSIEKQ
-148 FERDGN
+148 FGRYGN

-159 ITTPIKNYF
+159 ITIPIKNYF

-185 IIGEKCGNE
+185 IVGEKCGKE
-194 DNDVWDELCSNVEYE
+194 DNDVWDELCSNVKCE
-209 QAKRYEMELYLIVKY
+209 QAKMHEMELYLIAKY
-224 VDNIRALHKE
+224 VDNIRILHKE
-234 YIAFAKSYEF
+234 YMAFAKVYEF
-244 IINNGLA
+244 LLNNGLA

-264 IKKLCRFSDTKN
+264 IKKLCIFSDTKN

-420 IVEATDAI
+420 IVETTDAI

-442 KLFGLL
+442 KLFGLG

>member
-1 MKQSGYK
+1 MNKLNFRIGK
-8 CLFFTLFNI
+8 NI
-17 IYLAVLN
+17 
-24 KIINFVAINQI
+24 
-35 YLYMEE
+35 
-41 LQMKLGNK
+41 GT
-49 IGAILLEIAQKAI
+49 ILLEIAQTAI
-62 QDGNPQKAIDT
+62 KDGNPQKAIDT
-73 YTKAFYGFS
+73 YTKALNGFT
-82 EEYVIKLLRN
+82 EEYAVKVLKN
-92 EYVLVIDEDCV
+92 EYVLVTDGEV
-103 TANLTDLEN
+103 VSLTDSESE
-112 DRNSNKDNI
+112 RISNNGNI
-121 TDWNFWIES
+121 TDWNFWLE
-130 RLDDMMEICKTL
+130 RKLEYMTEICKSL
-142 NIIEEL
+142 NSIEKQ
-148 FERDGN
+148 FGRYGN

-159 ITTPIKNYF
+159 ITIPIKKYF

-180 IVAKL
+180 SVAKL
-185 IIGEKCGNE
+185 IVGEKCGKE
-194 DNDVWDELCSNVEYE
+194 DNDVWDELCSNVKCE
-209 QAKRYEMELYLIVKY
+209 QAKMHEMELYLIAKY
-224 VDNIRALHKE
+224 VDNIRILHKE
-234 YIAFAKSYEF
+234 YMAFAKVYEF
-244 IINNGLA
+244 LLNNGLA

-264 IKKLCRFSDTKN
+264 IKKLCIFSDTKN

-362 ENEGWIKIHDDEV
+362 ENEGWIKIHEDEV

-385 SSDFPFA
+385 SSDFPYA

-420 IVEATDAI
+420 IVETTDAI

-442 KLFGLL
+442 KLFGLG

>member
-1 MKQSGYK
+1 MDK
-8 CLFFTLFNI
+8 LNI
-17 IYLAVLN
+17 R
-24 KIINFVAINQI
+24 
-35 YLYMEE
+35 
-41 LQMKLGNK
+41 
-49 IGAILLEIAQKAI
+49 IGKNIGTILLEIAQTAI
-62 QDGNPQKAIDT
+62 KDGNPQKAIDT
-73 YTKAFYGFS
+73 YTKALNGFT
-82 EEYVIKLLRN
+82 EEYVVKVLKN
-92 EYVLVIDEDCV
+92 DYVLVTDGEV
-103 TANLTDLEN
+103 VSLTDSESE
-112 DRNSNKDNI
+112 RISNNGNI
-121 TDWNFWIES
+121 TDWNFWLE
-130 RLDDMMEICKTL
+130 RKLEYMTEICKSL
-142 NIIEEL
+142 NRIEKQ
-148 FERDGN
+148 FGRYGN

-159 ITTPIKNYF
+159 ITIPIKNYF

-185 IIGEKCGNE
+185 IVGEKCGKE
-194 DNDVWDELCSNVEYE
+194 DNDVWDELCSNVKCE
-209 QAKRYEMELYLIVKY
+209 QPKMHEMELYLIAKY
-224 VDNIRALHKE
+224 VDNIRILHKE
-234 YIAFAKSYEF
+234 YMAFAKVYEF
-244 IINNGLA
+244 LLNNGLA

-362 ENEGWIKIHDDEV
+362 KNEGWIKIHDDEV

-420 IVEATDAI
+420 IVETTDAI
-428 STYKLRQMDKVMLH
+428 STYKLRQMNKFMLH
-442 KLFGLL
+442 KLFGLG